1 MCVCVGGG
9 GGGAGKGGPHPPS
22 NFQVLGL
29 IMVKFCGTHP
39 GLKWTHPGLKLY
51 PELDSP

>member
-1 MCVCVGGG
+1 MCGGV
-9 GGGAGKGGPHPPS
+9 GAGTGGPPPPLEFPGYGS
-22 NFQVLGL
+22 YNGKILWDP
-29 IMVKFCGTHP
+29 P